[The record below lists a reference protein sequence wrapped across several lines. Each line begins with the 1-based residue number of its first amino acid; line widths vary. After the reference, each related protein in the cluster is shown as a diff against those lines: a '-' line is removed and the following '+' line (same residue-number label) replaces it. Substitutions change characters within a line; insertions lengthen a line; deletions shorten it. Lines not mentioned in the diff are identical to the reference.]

1 MKELEVPSRA
11 HHPVGTSK
19 TRLPEFEM
27 SKHIKLVP
35 PFQEGEVDKYFLHF
49 EKDCNKFRVAQSS
62 ADVVVAECVGG

>member
-49 EKDCNKFRVAQSS
+49 EKIATSL
-62 ADVVVAECVGG
+62 E